1 MRVCYFDLGD
11 TMKSKK
17 VNVSLS
23 LDWEIVEKLR
33 MIAEEDDRAL
43 SSCINLILRD
53 YLRTREEQQG
63 PGHPLR

>member
-1 MRVCYFDLGD
+1 MDN
-11 TMKSKK
+11 MKPIK
-17 VNVSLS
+17 VRVSLS
-23 LDWEIVEKLR
+23 LDGEIVEKLR
-33 MIAEEDDRAL
+33 MVAEEDDRAL